1 MIPHRNGPRATPAT
15 WMAAPCLR
23 VGKPKRLVSVEIEGS
38 PSTSHDIGWF
48 EAWDSPTSGQ
58 GEFGGGDSASGEPW
72 APDDL
77 LLRLAIA
84 LQAPPRRFT
93 DDGGPLRWHAPLA
106 PYQRDGIETLLTRR
120 EVLLADDMGLGK
132 TVQTSAALRILAFRE
147 RIRSALVVCPAS
159 LIQQWRAEL
168 RCWAP
173 ELTVVPVS
181 GSPAERG
188 RLWRLPAHVYLV
200 GYETL
205 RGDVLELRESPVL
218 RKRWDVVV
226 LDEASRIKNRESGIS
241 QACRRIPR
249 DRRWALTG
257 TPLENSTEDLV
268 SLLDFLLD
276 DPTGKTRPRHST
288 HLRATLKTLQL
299 RRKKGDVLP
308 DLPPLRIEELTLELG
323 VRQREAYH
331 RAERE
336 GTLRLRQF
344 GPSLT
349 ITHVLELISRLKQ
362 ICNAEPVS
370 GESAKLEDISAR
382 LETLVA
388 EGHRA
393 LIFSQFTDGRFG
405 VKMVARA
412 LRTFH
417 PVTFTGAMS
426 ARQRSEAVRAFRS
439 DPRHKAMILSL
450 RAGGLG
456 LNLQSASY
464 VFHLDR
470 WWNPAVEDQAEGR
483 AHRMGQ
489 PYPVTAFRYVCAD
502 TIEERIEAILREKRQ
517 IFQEVVDDVT
527 LDLKSMLTAEEMFG
541 LFGLRI
547 PQQAIRL
554 GPEKQ

>member
-1 MIPHRNGPRATPAT
+1 MIPYRNGSRATPAK
-15 WMAAPCLR
+15 WLAAPCLR
-23 VGKPKRLVSVEIEGS
+23 VGRPTQLVSVEIEGS

-48 EAWDSPTSGQ
+48 EAWDSPGSTRD
-58 GEFGGGDSASGEPW
+58 GGAGAGGAEPW
-72 APDDL
+72 KPDDL

-84 LQAPPRRFT
+84 LQAPPRLFT

-106 PYQRDGIETLLTRR
+106 PYQRDGVETLLTHR

-132 TVQTSAALRILAFRE
+132 TVQTAAALRILCFRE
-147 RIRSALVVCPAS
+147 RIESALVVCPAS
-159 LIQQWRAEL
+159 LIHQWRAEL
-168 RCWAP
+168 RRWAP
-173 ELTVVPVS
+173 ELTVVPVA

-188 RLWRLPAHVYLV
+188 RLWQLPAHVYLV

-205 RGDVLELRESPVL
+205 RGDVMDLRNSPVL
-218 RKRWDVVV
+218 RRRWDVVL
-226 LDEASRIKNRESGIS
+226 LDEASRIKNRDSGVS
-241 QACRRIPR
+241 QACKRIPR

-268 SLLDFLLD
+268 SLFDFLLG
-276 DPTGKTRPRHST
+276 DPTDKTRPWHRTEIRS
-288 HLRATLKTLQL
+288 TLKTLQL

-323 VRQREAYH
+323 DRQREAYD

-370 GESAKLEDISAR
+370 GESAKLEDIAAR
-382 LETLVA
+382 LATLVA

-393 LIFSQFTDGRFG
+393 LIFSQFTDGQFG
-405 VKMVARA
+405 VEMVARD
-412 LRTFH
+412 LRAFH

-426 ARQRSEAVRAFRS
+426 AKHRSDAVRAFRS
-439 DPRHKAMILSL
+439 DQRHKALILSL
-450 RAGGLG
+450 RAGGVG

-470 WWNPAVEDQAEGR
+470 WWNPAIEDQAESR

-502 TIEERIEAILREKRQ
+502 TIEERIEAILQEKRHL
-517 IFQEVVDDVT
+517 FKEFVDDVSR
-527 LDLKSMLTAEEMFG
+527 DLKRMLTADEMFG
-541 LFGLRI
+541 LFGLRV
-547 PQQAIRL
+547 PRVRTDF
-554 GPEKQ
+554 GV

>member
-1 MIPHRNGPRATPAT
+1 
-15 WMAAPCLR
+15 
-23 VGKPKRLVSVEIEGS
+23 V
-38 PSTSHDIGWF
+38 
-48 EAWDSPTSGQ
+48 
-58 GEFGGGDSASGEPW
+58 
-72 APDDL
+72 
-77 LLRLAIA
+77 
-84 LQAPPRRFT
+84 FT

-132 TVQTSAALRILAFRE
+132 TVQTAAALRILCFRE
-147 RIRSALVVCPAS
+147 RISSALVVCPAS
-159 LIQQWRAEL
+159 LIHQWRAEL
-168 RCWAP
+168 RLLGAR
-173 ELTVVPVS
+173 T
-181 GSPAERG
+181 
-188 RLWRLPAHVYLV
+188 
-200 GYETL
+200 
-205 RGDVLELRESPVL
+205 
-218 RKRWDVVV
+218 
-226 LDEASRIKNRESGIS
+226 
-241 QACRRIPR
+241 
-249 DRRWALTG
+249 DRRPGFGQSCRTRASMAVAGARLSGGIRDLARRRDGSSQLARAPQALG
-257 TPLENSTEDLV
+257 RRRAGRGVAHQEPRIRHLASVQAHPARPAMGAYRHAAGKLDGGSR

-276 DPTGKTRPRHST
+276 DPTDKTRPRHST
-288 HLRATLKTLQL
+288 QLRATLKTLQL

-382 LETLVA
+382 LATLVA

-393 LIFSQFTDGRFG
+393 LIFSQFTDGQFG

-412 LRTFH
+412 LRTFY

-439 DPRHKAMILSL
+439 DRRHKAMILSL

-470 WWNPAVEDQAEGR
+470 WWNPAVEDQAESR

-489 PYPVTAFRYVCAD
+489 PYPVTAFRYVWRFSRLVKWC
-502 TIEERIEAILREKRQ
+502 
-517 IFQEVVDDVT
+517 F
-527 LDLKSMLTAEEMFG
+527 FG
-541 LFGLRI
+541 VFGCLFAYG
-547 PQQAIRL
+547 
-554 GPEKQ
+554 

>member
-1 MIPHRNGPRATPAT
+1 MIPYRNGPQATPAK
-15 WMAAPCLR
+15 WMAAPRLR
-23 VGKPKRLVSVEIEGS
+23 VGKPTRLVSVEIEGS
-38 PSTSHDIGWF
+38 PATSHDIGWF
-48 EAWDSPTSGQ
+48 EAWDSPGSRRDGGSG
-58 GEFGGGDSASGEPW
+58 GNAGGAEPW
-72 APDDL
+72 KPDDL

-84 LQAPPRRFT
+84 LQAPPRLFT

-106 PYQRDGIETLLTRR
+106 PYQRDGVETLLTHR

-132 TVQTSAALRILAFRE
+132 TIQTAAALRILYFRE
-147 RIRSALVVCPAS
+147 RIESALVVCPAS
-159 LIQQWRAEL
+159 LVHQWRAEL
-168 RCWAP
+168 RLWAP
-173 ELTVVPVS
+173 ELTVVPVA
-181 GSPAERG
+181 GNPAERG
-188 RLWRLPAHVYLV
+188 RLWRLPAHVHLV

-205 RGDVLELRESPVL
+205 RGDVMDLRNSPLL
-218 RKRWDVVV
+218 RRRWDVVL
-226 LDEASRIKNRESGIS
+226 LDEASRIKNRDSGVS
-241 QACRRIPR
+241 QACKRIPR

-268 SLLDFLLD
+268 SLFDFLLG
-276 DPTGKTRPRHST
+276 DPTDKTRPWHGTDIRST
-288 HLRATLKTLQL
+288 LRTLQL

-323 VRQREAYH
+323 DRQREAYD

-370 GESAKLEDISAR
+370 GESAKLEDIAAR
-382 LETLVA
+382 LATLVA

-393 LIFSQFTDGRFG
+393 LIFSQFTHDQFG
-405 VKMVARA
+405 VEMIARA
-412 LRTFH
+412 VRAFH
-417 PVTFTGAMS
+417 PVTFTGVMS
-426 ARQRSEAVRAFRS
+426 AKQRSDAVRAFRT
-439 DPRHKAMILSL
+439 DQRHKAMILSL
-450 RAGGLG
+450 RAGGMG

-470 WWNPAVEDQAEGR
+470 WWNPAIEDQAESR

-489 PYPVTAFRYVCAD
+489 RYPVTAFRYLCAD
-502 TIEERIEAILREKRQ
+502 TIEERIEAILRAKRHL
-517 IFQEVVDDVT
+517 FKEFVDDVS
-527 LDLKSMLTAEEMFG
+527 LDLKHMLTADEMFG

-547 PQQAIRL
+547 PRVRTDF
-554 GPEKQ
+554 GV

>member
-1 MIPHRNGPRATPAT
+1 MIPYRNGPRATPAKS
-15 WMAAPCLR
+15 MAAPCLR
-23 VGKPKRLVSVEIEGS
+23 AGKPTRLVSVEIVGS

-48 EAWDSPTSGQ
+48 EAWDSPASRR
-58 GEFGGGDSASGEPW
+58 GESGGGGAGGAEPW
-72 APDDL
+72 KPDDL
-77 LLRLAIA
+77 LLRLAIV
-84 LQAPPRRFT
+84 LQAPPRLFT

-106 PYQRDGIETLLTRR
+106 PYQRDGIETLLTHR

-132 TVQTSAALRILAFRE
+132 TVQTAAALRILCFRE
-147 RIRSALVVCPAS
+147 RIESALVVCPAS
-159 LIQQWRAEL
+159 LIHQWRAEL
-168 RCWAP
+168 RLWAP
-173 ELTVVPVS
+173 ELIVVPVS

-205 RGDVLELRESPVL
+205 RGDVMELRNSPVL
-218 RKRWDVVV
+218 RKRWDVVL

-241 QACRRIPR
+241 QACKRIPR

-268 SLLDFLLD
+268 SLLDFLLG
-276 DPTGKTRPRHST
+276 DPTDKTRPRHST
-288 HLRATLKTLQL
+288 NIRSTLKTLQL

-323 VRQREAYH
+323 LRQREAYD

-336 GTLRLRQF
+336 GSLRLRQF

-382 LETLVA
+382 LATLVA

-393 LIFSQFTDGRFG
+393 LIFSQFTDSQFG
-405 VKMVARA
+405 VELVARM
-412 LRTFH
+412 LRAFH
-417 PVTFTGAMS
+417 PITFTGAMS
-426 ARQRSEAVRAFRS
+426 AKQRSDAVRAFRT
-439 DPRHKAMILSL
+439 DQRHKAMILSL
-450 RAGGLG
+450 RAGGVG

-464 VFHLDR
+464 VFHMDR

-483 AHRMGQ
+483 AHRIGQ

-502 TIEERIEAILREKRQ
+502 TIEERIEAILREKRH
-517 IFQEVVDDVT
+517 IFKEFVDDVT
-527 LDLKSMLTAEEMFG
+527 LDLKSMLSAEEMFG
-541 LFGLRI
+541 LFGLRV
-547 PQQAIRL
+547 PPDSA
-554 GPEKQ
+554 GFGV